1 MSSWL
6 HGNMVHGSIF
16 GPTLFLLYI
25 NDLLMMLSVILLTML
40 MILHSTLNVIRY
52 LICGNN
58 LNWLPNFNLIYE
70 TLDWDKKWLVDFN
83 AEKPQLVLL
92 DQYNNPGF
100 IDVKMDGSVYEKK
113 SNLLRCWC

>member
-1 MSSWL
+1 
-6 HGNMVHGSIF
+6 MVHGSIF

-40 MILHSTLNVIRY
+40 MILHSTLDVIRY

-58 LNWLPNFNLIYE
+58 LNLLSNFSLIYE

-83 AEKPQLVLL
+83 AEKPQLVLF
-92 DQYNNPGF
+92 DQSNKPGF
-100 IDVKMDGSVYEKK
+100 IDVKMDESVIEEK
-113 SNLLRCWC
+113 SNLLRCWD